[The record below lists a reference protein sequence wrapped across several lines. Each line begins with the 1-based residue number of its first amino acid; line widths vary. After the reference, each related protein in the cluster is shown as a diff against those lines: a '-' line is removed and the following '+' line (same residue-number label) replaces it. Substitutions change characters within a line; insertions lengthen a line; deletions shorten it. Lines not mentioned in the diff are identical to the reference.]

1 MKQEV
6 EYNLSPNNLDNVVQV
21 NIANNAANNANT
33 DVNGGNNP
41 GNPNQV
47 GSLLEEGSDNIL
59 S

>member
-41 GNPNQV
+41 GIQT
-47 GSLLEEGSDNIL
+47 SRIT
-59 S
+59 